1 MTAQW
6 NENYRPLSLMRYSW
20 QMEGGKVEAVSD
32 FIILGS
38 KITVNGDYSHEIK
51 RIAPW
56 KESYDKPDR
65 V

>member
-51 RIAPW
+51 EA
-56 KESYDKPDR
+56 
-65 V
+65 